1 MLLEYL
7 TDDIFYGIEIMETH
21 LSINEKDYL
30 YLSVDNIRDGKIDK
44 LNSFFISKKVVNK
57 YYKRKLKTI
66 TYGDYVI
73 IRRDDKFCIER
84 IEETD
89 IIIIPD
95 NEIIVLKSPLGY
107 FDNAIRDRSK
117 RKYLFEKLQVLSE
130 IYKGKRLIEKIKG
143 IDFKVQGLIVSEEP
157 DKFEK
162 YEREALDP
170 SSIKI
175 TDTKMPIQN
184 IVRRIKL
191 KRINM
196 LTEFQR
202 EGNLWSIRDQSRLI
216 ESIIIGFPIPS
227 FYFDCSNDSS
237 WLIIDGLQRLST
249 LENFI
254 VKEKIK
260 DDNNGHEYTFKLQN
274 LEYLPEYNGKTFSE
288 LPTEIQFQIEDYNIR
303 VLRIEEGTPQRVKY
317 SLFERINT
325 VGLVLKPQ
333 EIRHALNQAD
343 PKNPERNPAEFIK
356 GLSEL
361 SIFRELWGSRH
372 RNRMQDREAI
382 LRYVTFKIH
391 HYKDYRPDMKEFL
404 DNGMT
409 EIYDISDSYLEDI
422 KHEFI
427 KALELVK
434 FIWKDKDKDFSRAFA
449 LDNRTFNSP
458 LFEIT
463 SYHFS
468 LLDDSEMTVLKR
480 KKVSFIDKYNDLIED
495 DSFKI
500 TISTDKQKTI
510 QAVQYRFEKFG
521 QMLNEIINDK

>member
-1 MLLEYL
+1 MILEYL
-7 TDDIFYGIEIMETH
+7 TDDIFYGIKIMDTH

-30 YLSVDNIRDGKIDK
+30 YLSGDNIQNGKIDK
-44 LNSFFISKKVVNK
+44 SNSFFVSKKVVNK
-57 YYKRKLKTI
+57 YYKRTLKTI

-73 IRRDDKFCIER
+73 VKRGEKFCIER

-89 IIIIPD
+89 VMIIPN
-95 NEIIVLKSPLGY
+95 NEIIAFKGTLGY
-107 FDNAIRDRSK
+107 FDNAVRDQSK
-117 RKYLFEKLQVLSE
+117 RKYLYEKLNILSDK
-130 IYKGKRLIEKIKG
+130 YKGKGLIEKIKD

-157 DKFEK
+157 EKFEK

-184 IVRRIKL
+184 IVRRIRL
-191 KRINM
+191 KKINM

-202 EGNLWSIRDQSRLI
+202 EGNLWNVKAQSRLI

-254 VKEKIK
+254 IKERVK
-260 DDNNGHEYTFKLQN
+260 DDDDEYVFRLQD

-333 EIRHALNQAD
+333 EIRHALNQAN
-343 PKNPERNPAEFIK
+343 PKKPERNPAEFIK

-361 SIFRELWGSRH
+361 PLFREFWGRRH
-372 RNRMQDREAI
+372 KNRMQDREAI
-382 LRYVTFKIH
+382 LRYVTFKIY
-391 HYKDYRPDMKEFL
+391 HYKKYRPDMKEFL

-409 EIYDISDSYLEDI
+409 EIYDVSDSYLDDI
-422 KHEFI
+422 KHEFV

-434 FIWKDKDKDFSRAFA
+434 FIWNRDFSRAFA
-449 LDNRTFNSP
+449 LDSRTFNSP

-468 LLDDSEMTVLKR
+468 LLDDSEVSVLRR
-480 KKVSFIDKYNDLIED
+480 KKFSFLDKYNELIED
-495 DSFKI
+495 EDFKV
-500 TISTDKQKTI
+500 TISTDNQKTI

-521 QMLNEIINDK
+521 QMLNEVINDK